1 MDTLHGYYISIKD
14 EKQDEKTYFN
24 PSPFWVNFSFI
35 LEELYDVVHTS
46 EKTQIRPKID
56 LRRNWK
62 QQNDENTYFIT
73 KLFKP

>member
-1 MDTLHGYYISIKD
+1 MATIKAKKPD
-14 EKQDEKTYFN
+14 EMTNFD
-24 PSPFWVNFSFI
+24 PGPFWVNFSFI

-56 LRRNWK
+56 LRRNLK
-62 QQNDENTYFIT
+62 QQNDKNTYFII